1 MKPFDM
7 KCRSILL
14 LLIQTR
20 LYFDRLSNVCWCL
33 QNSFPEHGCFFF
45 CSFSETSLAAMV
57 TGLGVRTETA
67 MTATV
72 CITRPSCQR
81 PGASMSPC
89 SHGPPQRWPKGLM
102 GSDPQRPMGPSR
114 YVLVV
119 CFVTAL
125 WCLLL
130 GAYQWE
136 LRLFLHSCLQLFN
149 HLPNL
154 FELRPP
160 QNPHTHPKKK
170 EKEKPT
176 STITLLMLQE
186 LHLFSCSARPN
197 LSVNGIV
204 HASSSRQTA

>member
-1 MKPFDM
+1 MFVGV
-7 KCRSILL
+7 CRILFL
-14 LLIQTR
+14 NM
-20 LYFDRLSNVCWCL
+20 DV
-33 QNSFPEHGCFFF
+33 FF

-67 MTATV
+67 MIATV

-170 EKEKPT
+170 KRKKNQPV
-176 STITLLMLQE
+176 
-186 LHLFSCSARPN
+186 P
-197 LSVNGIV
+197 
-204 HASSSRQTA
+204 